1 MMRFEYGDPESSNVL
16 IQMVDGR
23 DQSMLES
30 EAHTITRMAGE
41 DFHLVALTVDN
52 WNRDLS
58 PWESPAVFGD
68 EAFGGCAKETL
79 SGVLAEVDDP
89 GKKYCIGG
97 YSLAGLFALWAAF
110 QTDRFEGVAAA
121 SPSIWFPGFTDYMRD
136 NPVHAGKVYLSLGDR
151 EEKTRNQVMASV
163 GWCIRDGYSILRE
176 KGVVCTLEWNKG
188 NHFKEA
194 DIRTAAA
201 FAWLIKAKLT

>member
-1 MMRFEYGDPESSNVL
+1 
-16 IQMVDGR
+16 
-23 DQSMLES
+23 MLER
-30 EAHTITRMAGE
+30 HPDTPVLDYDT
-41 DFHLVALTVDN
+41 
-52 WNRDLS
+52 S
-58 PWESPAVFGD
+58 PFS
-68 EAFGGCAKETL
+68 
-79 SGVLAEVDDP
+79 
-89 GKKYCIGG
+89 
-97 YSLAGLFALWAAF
+97 AF

-121 SPSIWFPGFTDYMRD
+121 SPSIWFPGFTDDMRD

-163 GWCIRDGYSILRE
+163 GERMRDGYGILRE

-201 FAWLIKAKLT
+201 FAWLMKAKMT